1 MINLHDVTFPNPA
14 ENLALDEALLN
25 HAEENIGEE
34 SLRFW
39 ESPTDFIV
47 LGVGNKIEQEI
58 NSEACIKQ
66 SIPVLKRC
74 SGGGSVVQGPG
85 CLNYSL
91 ILSIQKRPQL
101 ADITKTTQYI
111 LAQLKEALSKHLD
124 GVDIKGQ
131 SDLTLYNKKF
141 SGNAQRR
148 KRHYVLFHGTF
159 LIDFDI
165 TKISR
170 YLAPPPKQPEYR
182 QNRPHSDFVTNLPIT
197 EDIIKQ
203 ALIQQWHAKKTNTK
217 LPPLTSLLSSKYADL
232 RPESPFDMIQTI

>member
-1 MINLHDVTFPNPA
+1 MITLHDVTLPTPA
-14 ENLALDEALLN
+14 ENLAFDEALLN

-58 NSEACIKQ
+58 NSEACIRQ

-111 LAQLKEALSKHLD
+111 LAQLKEALSKHVD
-124 GVDIKGQ
+124 GIDIKGQ

-165 TKISR
+165 AKISR

-197 EDIIKQ
+197 KHIIKN
-203 ALIQQWHAKKTNTK
+203 ALIEQWDAKQAPSK
-217 LPPLTSLLSSKYADL
+217 LPNLNTLLKSKYADL

>member
-1 MINLHDVTFPNPA
+1 MITLHDVTLPTPA

-25 HAEENIGEE
+25 YAEANAGEE

-47 LGVGNKIEQEI
+47 LGVGNKIAQEI
-58 NSEACIKQ
+58 NSEACIKHH
-66 SIPVLKRC
+66 IPVLKRC

-91 ILSIQKRPQL
+91 ILSIQNRPQL
-101 ADITKTTQYI
+101 ADITKTTHYI
-111 LAQLKEALSKHLD
+111 LGQLKEALSKHLD
-124 GVDIKGQ
+124 GIDIKGQ

-148 KRHYVLFHGTF
+148 KRDYVLFHGTF

-165 TKISR
+165 AKISR
-170 YLAPPPKQPEYR
+170 YLASPPKQPEYR
-182 QNRPHSDFVTNLPIT
+182 QNRPHNDFVTNLPIT
-197 EDIIKQ
+197 KNIIKQ
-203 ALIQQWHAKKTNTK
+203 ALIEQWHAKQAKTK
-217 LPPLTSLLSSKYADL
+217 LPSLTTLLSSKYTDL
-232 RPESPFDMIQTI
+232 RPERPFDMIEVI